1 MFKSMGWEVDS
12 VMDISRKI
20 NDKSVFIFKQCPTS
34 SQSMI
39 SSPMI
44 NPPPQVRSLHL
55 EFKFSGLDT
64 SSTKPTTNYFKD

>member
-39 SSPMI
+39 SSTMI
-44 NPPPQVRSLHL
+44 NPTPQVKSLHF
-55 EFKFSGLDT
+55 EFKFSELDT
-64 SSTKPTTNYFKD
+64 SSTKPTTNYFKN

>member
-1 MFKSMGWEVDS
+1 MFKSKGWEVDS

-34 SQSMI
+34 SQSMM

-44 NPPPQVRSLHL
+44 NPTPQVKNLHFD
-55 EFKFSGLDT
+55 FKFSGLDIGYNIDQ
-64 SSTKPTTNYFKD
+64 SNNKLF